1 MISHWH
7 GQKKSPAHIPI
18 PVCIWKEL
26 GKEWEKDSNFIQICW
41 RLLEKGRKDAG
52 GRAGVVL
59 AHYCLPEVSLSHT
72 SSIVK
77 RGELIRALLRI
88 NSNYCFD
95 KTQKSPIIICLWK
108 LLTALSFLKKKR
120 RNSHKGLFLLLRIF
134 PFWAGLYT
142 RELFY
147 SKGCTESCSHLFPSK
162 KKPKQP
168 NSTEVSH
175 EKKDV
180 QADQSSPKYKI
191 SPTLIPKPTVNLK
204 MMRTFTHLQ

>member
-18 PVCIWKEL
+18 PVRIWKEL

-72 SSIVK
+72 SSIEK

-108 LLTALSFLKKKR
+108 LLTALSFLKKKKEEIATKVFFCCWEYFHFEQVCTQENYSTQRAVLSPVHIFFLVKKTPNNQTAQKYPMKR
-120 RNSHKGLFLLLRIF
+120 RMYRRTNPLLSTKYL
-134 PFWAGLYT
+134 
-142 RELFY
+142 
-147 SKGCTESCSHLFPSK
+147 
-162 KKPKQP
+162 QP
-168 NSTEVSH
+168 WFQN
-175 EKKDV
+175 
-180 QADQSSPKYKI
+180 QQ
-191 SPTLIPKPTVNLK
+191 
-204 MMRTFTHLQ
+204 